1 MQLDAYICHLVLH
14 HKTNTPVTDFVT
26 GDYYFYT
33 KLSALYH
40 HLRKQLISHKHNMT
54 LECIMLTIC
63 IHVYVAILHEGSP
76 HNGKTSV

>member
-1 MQLDAYICHLVLH
+1 MSSCAHHIETIHQSLILSLVIIIFTQ
-14 HKTNTPVTDFVT
+14 KTI
-26 GDYYFYT
+26 
-33 KLSALYH
+33 SALYH

-76 HNGKTSV
+76 HDGETSV